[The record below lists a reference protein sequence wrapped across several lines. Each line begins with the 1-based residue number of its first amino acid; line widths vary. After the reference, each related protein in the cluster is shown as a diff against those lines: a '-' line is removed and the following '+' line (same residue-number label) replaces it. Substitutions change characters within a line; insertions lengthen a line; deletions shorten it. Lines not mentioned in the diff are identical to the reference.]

1 MLARVSLRARVA
13 FASGAAGCVG
23 AALVLAGRFEGTV
36 VLAFAFAWA
45 ARLSPSAT
53 MMGAGPILAGG
64 AGRALW
70 NQLRLAPAWAVI
82 VAIGALRA
90 GSVELA
96 DVRGANAVAGL
107 ALARGPALT
116 VLGVWC
122 ALAAGAAA
130 VGASTP
136 VGAETAAP
144 QSARG
149 VVAVPPTLRRME
161 AAGALAQI
169 ALLVTLFAGPQ
180 IDAAADAVWWVLG
193 ATALGAGAFVVRRLG
208 AAFPAVMVAGAGAAI
223 GLALTVAGGPT

>member
-13 FASGAAGCVG
+13 FASGVAGSVG
-23 AALVLAGRFEGTV
+23 AVLLLAGRFEGTV

-45 ARLSPSAT
+45 ARLAPAAT

-64 AGRALW
+64 AARALW
-70 NQLRLAPAWAVI
+70 NQLCFAPAWALI
-82 VAIGALRA
+82 VGIGALRA
-90 GSVELA
+90 GSVELV

-107 ALARGPALT
+107 ALARGPVLT

-130 VGASTP
+130 VGSSTP
-136 VGAETAAP
+136 MGAETAAP
-144 QSARG
+144 QNARG
-149 VVAVPPTLRRME
+149 VVAVPPPLRRLE

-180 IDAAADAVWWVLG
+180 IDAPADTVWWITGAVALAVGAIVVRTLG
-193 ATALGAGAFVVRRLG
+193 ARFAAPAVSG
-208 AAFPAVMVAGAGAAI
+208 AAAAI
-223 GLALTVAGGPT
+223 GLALVLLGGAP